1 MGRGLGGGGWHLLNI
16 QSLLDRIQ
24 QTRLVVSSG
33 VFFFSYF
40 FFFSF
45 FFEMQI
51 PLLSPPSLPFRR
63 LILKELMG
71 GSVNNLAASSDSLV

>member
-1 MGRGLGGGGWHLLNI
+1 MAWWDVGKGGVGNLLNI

-33 VFFFSYF
+33 VFFIFYF
-40 FFFSF
+40 PSSI
-45 FFEMQI
+45 FEMQI
-51 PLLSPPSLPFRR
+51 LLLSPPSLLFRC
-63 LILKELMG
+63 LILKELIG

>member
-33 VFFFSYF
+33 VFFFPT
-40 FFFSF
+40 FSSF
-45 FFEMQI
+45 LFFEMQI
-51 PLLSPPSLPFRR
+51 PLLSPPSLLFRR